1 MSSQNSTPIRYC
13 FTQVTVDPEDIT
25 CVHAAFKSLDA
36 EKLLGVLLQGQLSW
50 KLDPRLLTGS
60 AKRHLLSKTSSA
72 LQLMY
77 SLEPDPSPALSR
89 IIVPVQTFEYL
100 SPGNGLRRDIRSV
113 ILDVS
118 KVTAHPSDAID
129 YALSIPEFLQAVNAA
144 EHPVADFEAQALTPV
159 GSLIGTP
166 WPQVLGHALWAPAQL
181 TEYERYS
188 LCASIFWVMAFNG
201 LAEVMFNAGLS
212 TRAQPE
218 GLGGSP
224 GGLDL
229 FFEEQE
235 LKMARL
241 SELLNRNS
249 LIDLMN
255 VSDSLQRCA

>member
-1 MSSQNSTPIRYC
+1 MSSQNPTPIRYC

-25 CVHAAFKSLDA
+25 CVHEAFKSLDA

-60 AKRHLLSKTSSA
+60 AKCHLLSKTSSA
-72 LQLMY
+72 LRLMY
-77 SLEPDPSPALSR
+77 SLEPDPSPTLSR

-100 SPGNGLRRDIRSV
+100 RPGNGLRRDIRSV

-118 KVTAHPSDAID
+118 KVTAHPSDSID
-129 YALSIPEFLQAVNAA
+129 YALSIPEFLRAVNAA
-144 EHPVADFEAQALTPV
+144 EHPVADFEAQALIPV

-166 WPQVLGHALWAPAQL
+166 WPQILGHGLWMPTQL
-181 TEYERYS
+181 TAYERYS

-201 LAEVMFNAGLS
+201 FAEVMFNAGLS
-212 TRAQPE
+212 TRAQSE

-255 VSDSLQRCA
+255 ASGSLQRCA

>member
-1 MSSQNSTPIRYC
+1 MSSQNPTPIRYC
-13 FTQVTVDPEDIT
+13 FTQVTVDPEYIT
-25 CVHAAFKSLDA
+25 CVHEAFKSLDA
-36 EKLLGVLLQGQLSW
+36 EKLLGVLLQDQLSW

-60 AKRHLLSKTSSA
+60 AKRHLLTKTASA

-77 SLEPDPSPALSR
+77 GIEPDPSSAFSK

-100 SPGNGLRRDIRSV
+100 GSGNSITRDIRSV

-118 KVTAHPSDAID
+118 KVSAGPSVQVD
-129 YALSIPEFLQAVNAA
+129 YALSIPEFLRAVNAPECPRA
-144 EHPVADFEAQALTPV
+144 GFEAQVLTPV
-159 GSLIGTP
+159 GSLVSVP

-188 LCASIFWVMAFNG
+188 LCASIFWVMVFNG
-201 LAEVMFNAGLS
+201 LAEVVFNAGLS
-212 TRAQPE
+212 TRAQSE
-218 GLGGSP
+218 GLAGSLGGM
-224 GGLDL
+224 DL

-255 VSDSLQRCA
+255 ASGSLQRCA